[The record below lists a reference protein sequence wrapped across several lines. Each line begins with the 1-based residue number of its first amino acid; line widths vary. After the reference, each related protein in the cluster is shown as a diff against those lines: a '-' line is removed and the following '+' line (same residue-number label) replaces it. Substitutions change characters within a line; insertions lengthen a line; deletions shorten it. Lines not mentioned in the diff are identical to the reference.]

1 MNIKIDTSFF
11 PDHLSQIILNSED
24 IKPFFV
30 KNYSVSNDQDS
41 ITKKYSLFE
50 FPGSIKE
57 FSDLLNSLL
66 QKKSI
71 NEYVVAQDMETE
83 NTLVVLM
90 VGDIQQLG
98 LYVCDFCGAVF
109 NGENE
114 KYIHQRAHY
123 FV

>member
-66 QKKSI
+66 QKR
-71 NEYVVAQDMETE
+71 
-83 NTLVVLM
+83 
-90 VGDIQQLG
+90 
-98 LYVCDFCGAVF
+98 
-109 NGENE
+109 
-114 KYIHQRAHY
+114 IHQ
-123 FV
+123 